1 MSAIVVRPSLL
12 FRVLGASALLLA
24 GVVAAILFVEKH
36 PASPWRYPALIA
48 PMAIIFISVVVTWLS
63 MQGMDELARR
73 IHFEAMAIAFLGSF
87 TVISIYS
94 FLLYTR
100 IVPMTLSMFAPM
112 MVVWWVIGVGVSIW
126 RYR

>member
-1 MSAIVVRPSLL
+1 MSALVVRPSLL
-12 FRVLGASALLLA
+12 LRVLGASALFLA
-24 GVVAAILFVEKH
+24 GVVAAIVFVEKH

-48 PMAIIFISVVVTWLS
+48 PMLIIFISVVVTWLS

-73 IHFEAMAIAFLGSF
+73 IHFGSF

-100 IVPMTLSMFAPM
+100 TVPMTLSMFAPM
-112 MVVWWVIGVGVSIW
+112 MVVWWAVGVGVSTW